1 MGQPIMTAQPSVRR
15 KRTFKELFL
24 DELKRLSGA
33 EQKLINNGKL
43 RSSLGWKEER
53 YNRIKAELVND
64 KAIITRV
71 GGPGGA
77 VGLAEV
83 PGGKAPSALKLFI
96 SYSHQDEDIKD
107 GLLKHLEPLKR
118 LNLISH
124 WHDRKIEAGDR
135 WGEVI
140 SENLKK
146 ADIIVLL
153 ISIDFIN
160 SKYCYDVEMDAAL
173 DRQADDKAKVI
184 PVIARNCLWKS
195 TKFAPFQ
202 ALPTDGK
209 AIVTWPDRDEAF
221 TVVADGI
228 QVVAEQILRKR

>member
-1 MGQPIMTAQPSVRR
+1 MTAQPSMRR
-15 KRTFKELFL
+15 KRSYKELFL
-24 DELKRLSGA
+24 DELRQLSGT
-33 EQKLINNGKL
+33 EQKLINNGTLQK
-43 RSSLGWKEER
+43 SLGWDEER
-53 YNRIKAELVND
+53 YTRIKDELVAD
-64 KAIITRV
+64 KAVIAGR

-83 PGGKAPSALKLFI
+83 PGSKAPSALKLFM

-107 GLLKHLEPLKR
+107 GLLKHLSPLKR
-118 LNLISH
+118 LNLISD
-124 WHDRKIEAGDR
+124 WHDRKIEAGDK

-184 PVIARNCLWKS
+184 PVIARSCLWKS
-195 TKFAPFQ
+195 TRFAPFQ

-209 AIVTWPDRDEAF
+209 AIVTWPDRDVAL
-221 TVVADGI
+221 TDVADGI
-228 QVVAEQILRKR
+228 RVVAEQILSKR